1 MDSLDKAFK
10 KLIKDLKVFN
20 KNLNYVTCKSNEFG
34 FVLFWDIIWCKL
46 RYGITSNEYRI
57 FDFYNLSE
65 EKRNTFM
72 SKRRYE
78 FLNERLVN
86 KKIVSVIN
94 NKDRFNLK
102 FKDYLKREVYN
113 IKEMSFKEIEDF
125 LIDNK
130 NVIGRSI
137 SASFISSYK
146 EYNLSDYRSPAF
158 MAEDMKENKD
168 YLIEKVFNQHK
179 DLNKINPLVF
189 VNVVSVYNKGV
200 DIVNASIKF
209 RDNKNIITGYIDVD
223 NKCIKGNLKDENGI
237 NYKDNYDG
245 LVIPKFKSVIEK
257 VKSLGEELS
266 EIRQVEWSFI
276 IGNRSVYLV
285 DAGVWDDYVFSQI
298 REFLKDDEGLMT
310 YYKKI

>member
-1 MDSLDKAFK
+1 MRKNNMRTPEEK
-10 KLIKDLKVFN
+10 EKIVKDLISGK
-20 KNLNYVTCKSNEFG
+20 
-34 FVLFWDIIWCKL
+34 
-46 RYGITSNEYRI
+46 TSWAETY
-57 FDFYNLSE
+57 
-65 EKRNTFM
+65 
-72 SKRRYE
+72 
-78 FLNERLVN
+78 
-86 KKIVSVIN
+86 KKYS
-94 NKDRFNLK
+94 
-102 FKDYLKREVYN
+102 
-113 IKEMSFKEIEDF
+113 
-125 LIDNK
+125 
-130 NVIGRSI
+130 
-137 SASFISSYK
+137 
-146 EYNLSDYRSPAF
+146 LSDYRSPAF